1 MIGKTGIT
9 NFVHWELGE
18 IQALNASSAQL
29 TPVENAQLMRLGSDQ
44 RKKEF
49 KAIRVL
55 KQGVFGADEIIY
67 GMHGKPEIQ
76 QAGVTIGISHSSQ
89 WALFAHAAVAF
100 GCDIEEPHERIT
112 RVVARFC
119 SSEELELFGGEV
131 GIIQLTQLWSCKEA
145 IYKLVNEP
153 GIHWKAQMRCTAISE
168 SKFLFTVET
177 PLKHAVIHCE
187 TIHVNNAIISIATY
201 A

>member
-1 MIGKTGIT
+1 MVGKTGFT
-9 NFVHWELGE
+9 NFVHWEMGE

-44 RKKEF
+44 RKREF

-67 GMHGKPEIQ
+67 GMHGKPEIH

-89 WALFAHAAVAF
+89 WALFAHATVAF
-100 GCDIEEPHERIT
+100 GCDIEEPHERIN
-112 RVVARFC
+112 RVVDRFC
-119 SSEELELFGGEV
+119 RSEELELFDTEI

-153 GIHWKAQMRCTAISE
+153 GIHWKDQMRCTAISE
-168 SKFLFTVET
+168 SKFMFTVET
-177 PLKHAVIHCE
+177 PVKHPMIHCE
-187 TIHVNNAIISIATY
+187 TIQVNNVIISIATY